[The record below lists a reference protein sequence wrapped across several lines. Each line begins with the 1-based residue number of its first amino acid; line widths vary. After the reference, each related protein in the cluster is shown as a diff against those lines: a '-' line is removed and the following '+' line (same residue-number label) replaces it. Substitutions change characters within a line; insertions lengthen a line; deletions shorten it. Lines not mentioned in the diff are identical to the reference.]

1 MTARTM
7 APADPL
13 HPLDDEALS
22 RYMLRDSADMGRV
35 LRSLVETQALISG
48 SLMPGDLSCPTA
60 LLAVGDDGTLVLDA
74 SRQDALNRRIATCTQ
89 IVCDTRLDAVQIRF
103 RLSTPLPVLHEGR
116 QAFIAS
122 WPEAL
127 LRLQRR
133 DLYRVVP
140 PLDAGVTLH
149 PGHGDTPAASSD
161 DGLRVLDLSGGGL
174 AVAMDDGEDPR
185 FTPGRTL
192 DRCLLRL
199 PDTAPIPVAVTV
211 AHRFCEQTGPRVRW
225 RAGCRFVALA
235 PAAQRRI
242 LQSIFQ
248 IERQRNARLRR
259 AV

>member
-1 MTARTM
+1 M

-13 HPLDDEALS
+13 YPLDDEALS

-35 LRSLVETQALISG
+35 LRSLVEAKALISG
-48 SLMPGDLSCPTA
+48 SLIPGDLACPTA

-74 SRQDALNRRIATCTQ
+74 SRQDALNRKLAICTQ
-89 IVCDTRLDAVQIRF
+89 LICDTRLDAVQIRF
-103 RLSTPLPVLHEGR
+103 RLSTPLPALHEGR

-140 PLDAGVTLH
+140 PFDAGVTLH
-149 PGHGDTPAASSD
+149 PGHGNAPAALPD
-161 DGLRVLDLSGGGL
+161 NGLRVLDLSGGGL
-174 AVAMDDGEDPR
+174 AVALDDGEDPR
-185 FTPGRTL
+185 FAPGRTL
-192 DRCLLRL
+192 NGCLLQL
-199 PDTAPIPVAVTV
+199 PDTVAMPVTVTV
-211 AHRFCEQTGPRVRW
+211 AHRFCEQIGLRVRW

-235 PAAQRRI
+235 PVAQRRI